1 MNPARLPA
9 SIGVRRRELLQVGS
23 SALLGLSLPGVLG
36 GRASA
41 AGASKAGL
49 TGRAKSVILAF
60 QTGAC
65 SHHDTFDMKPDAS
78 AEARG
83 PFQPIATPVPG
94 FQVCEH
100 LPRLAERAKKYA
112 VVRSFSHRDNNHLM
126 STHHVLTGHL
136 QPGGFFDK
144 VASRTDWPC
153 YAAACDYLKPR
164 QDAVPS
170 GVHLPTFLMSAP
182 LTWPGQHGGLLAPK
196 HDPWQ
201 ITTDPNE
208 PNFRVDNLTLAAG
221 MDIARLQDRRELLD
235 QINARQTV
243 LDGNAEQRRLTTQQ
257 ELAFSMLTS
266 QRLHQAFE
274 IGRESDATRERYGRN
289 TYGQSLLLARRLTE
303 IGVPVVQVNLGRV
316 QNWDNHSNIFP
327 TLKDRLLPPVDQGM
341 SALLDD
347 LEDSGRIDDT
357 LVILIG
363 EFGRTPKINAQ
374 AGRDHWGYC
383 FSGLFAGAGVQGGQV
398 IGKSDAL
405 GAYPLTKA
413 YTPEDLGATVYT
425 ALGVDPTSTIHD
437 IQGRPA
443 QLNQGTPIRALYD
456 GSEAVS

>member
-1 MNPARLPA
+1 VP
-9 SIGVRRRELLQVGS
+9 SSVGVRRRELLQVGS
-23 SALLGLSLPGVLG
+23 SGLLGLSLSGVLE
-36 GRASA
+36 GRARA
-41 AGASKAGL
+41 AETKADSPAAK
-49 TGRAKSVILAF
+49 TGVARRAKSVILAF

-65 SHHDTFDMKPDAS
+65 SHHDTFDMKPEAS

-83 PFQPIATPVPG
+83 PFQPIATAVPG
-94 FQVCEH
+94 FQICEH
-100 LPRLAERAKKYA
+100 LPGLAQRAKKYA

-136 QPGGFFDK
+136 QPGGF
-144 VASRTDWPC
+144 
-153 YAAACDYLKPR
+153 
-164 QDAVPS
+164 PS

-182 LTWPGQHGGLLAPK
+182 LTWPGQHGGILPPK

-201 ITTDPNE
+201 ITSDPNDK
-208 PNFRVDNLTLAAG
+208 NFRVDNLTLAAG
-221 MDIARLQDRRELLD
+221 LDIARLEDRRELLD
-235 QINARQTV
+235 QINARQKV

-257 ELAFSMLTS
+257 ELAFTMLTS
-266 QRLHQAFE
+266 ARLHEAFE
-274 IGRESDATRERYGRN
+274 IGRESDATRDRYGRN
-289 TYGQSLLLARRLTE
+289 TYGQSLLLARRLSE

-316 QNWDNHSNIFP
+316 QNWDNHANIFT

-347 LEDSGRIDDT
+347 LESSGRLDDT

-383 FSGLFAGAGVQGGQV
+383 FSGLFAGAGVKGGQV
-398 IGKSDAL
+398 IGKSDPL

-425 ALGVDPTSTIHD
+425 ALGIDPASTIHD
-437 IQGRPA
+437 SQGRPA
-443 QLNQGTPIRALYD
+443 QLNLGTRMSALYD